1 MAADAIALAI
11 EGHLREIEALGS
23 SEMRAETRKAGAW
36 VAFGRHEASGE
47 TYDIALVRLAGM
59 LLELPEFKKGLIL
72 ALRAPIDARRA
83 RVLASAAAI

>member
-47 TYDIALVRLAGM
+47 TYDIALVRLAGI

-72 ALRAPIDARRA
+72 ALRAPICADNTKSFRSRKK
-83 RVLASAAAI
+83 